1 MNAPAG
7 QDKQDYNVCAVI
19 VRARADEAPA
29 VSRRLSKLP
38 GVDVHGQDGQGK
50 LVVTIEDSDAGRASD
65 MLIRLHSVEGVLAAS
80 LVYHHHE
87 SMGSERES
95 KQ

>member
-1 MNAPAG
+1 MSTPAG
-7 QDKQDYNVCAVI
+7 QESQDYNVCAVV
-19 VRARADEAPA
+19 VRARAADAPE

-38 GVDVHGQDGQGK
+38 GVDVHGHDGQGR
-50 LVVTIEDSDAGRASD
+50 LVVTIEDSDAGWASD

-87 SMGSERES
+87 SVGSERES